1 MARKAPKRMRG
12 RQGEEQVL
20 GRIAQFAGE
29 VVVIVSKMRDVVER
43 FATGRYDEL
52 AQAALE
58 LDQLES
64 AADDTKEEILD
75 RLAQG
80 TIFPMTRA
88 DLARLVASVDAIA
101 NLATGTADRLSM
113 RRLELSPRMNEL
125 IVELARI
132 DLEATDMLRNA
143 VLAFS
148 YDLREAINLARQ
160 VDKIESRADDVYA
173 ELYKAM
179 FDLDTDYRTFHLI
192 KAIIER
198 LERLAD
204 RCAENAELLRHTAL
218 EYLENE

>member
-1 MARKAPKRMRG
+1 MARKAAKKMRG

-43 FATGRYDEL
+43 FAAGRYEEL

-64 AADDTKEEILD
+64 AADDTKEAILD
-75 RLAQG
+75 RLASG
-80 TIFPMTRA
+80 AIFPMTRA

-113 RRLELSPRMNEL
+113 RKLDLSPRMNEL

-148 YDLREAINLARQ
+148 YDLREAIKLARE
-160 VDKIESRADDVYA
+160 VDKIESRADDVYS

-179 FDLDTDYRTFHLI
+179 FELDTDYRTFHLI

-218 EYLENE
+218 EYLDNE